1 LTELENLNMDVD
13 IICNNEVFDEILNGE
28 ISELEIQDAIRN
40 LKNNKAPSADRI
52 VNEYLKYSSPQFLS
66 I

>member
-1 LTELENLNMDVD
+1 MDVD
-13 IICNNEVFDEILNGE
+13 VICNNEVFDEILNGE

>member
-13 IICNNEVFDEILNGE
+13 VICNNEVFDEILNGE